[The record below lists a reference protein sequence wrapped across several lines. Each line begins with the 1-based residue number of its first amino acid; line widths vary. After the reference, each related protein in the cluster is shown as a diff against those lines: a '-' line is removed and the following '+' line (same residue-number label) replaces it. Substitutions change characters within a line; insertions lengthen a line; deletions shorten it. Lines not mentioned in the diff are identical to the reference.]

1 MPHFGLMEEQ
11 KLGPVAGPFQRSRLH
26 LRGARRRLHQGKI
39 AAGIVTL
46 YDALSA
52 AMDYYAGSAE
62 RRAGLD
68 IRKGED
74 LKQERDLYRVLARS
88 GVIAGDFDFDQF
100 EGLMEMSL
108 NQEFPDYD
116 YRALLQKVESLLQQL
131 GVMPFEEAS
140 LPPEPPGTF

>member
-1 MPHFGLMEEQ
+1 
-11 KLGPVAGPFQRSRLH
+11 
-26 LRGARRRLHQGKI
+26 
-39 AAGIVTL
+39 
-46 YDALSA
+46 
-52 AMDYYAGSAE
+52 
-62 RRAGLD
+62 
-68 IRKGED
+68 
-74 LKQERDLYRVLARS
+74 
-88 GVIAGDFDFDQF
+88 VIAGDFDFDQF